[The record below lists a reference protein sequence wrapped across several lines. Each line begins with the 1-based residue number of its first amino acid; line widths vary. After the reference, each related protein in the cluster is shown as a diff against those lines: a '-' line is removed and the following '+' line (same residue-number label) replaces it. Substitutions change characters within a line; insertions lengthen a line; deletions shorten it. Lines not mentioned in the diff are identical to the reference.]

1 MSEAQKQNFQRNRQC
16 SQLFVASCKMLVSDI
31 CGNPLIYSMA
41 ESTHKLYQPLA
52 KKIIGDIKPENE
64 NLNVGGTGQTVS
76 WIRNLTQ
83 IYTRHT
89 IEFACDLTALH
100 WPTES
105 CQPLRDLFGKL
116 KAVQYAYV
124 TLISLNRTSYASSS
138 YFERLTWQ

>member
-76 WIRNLTQ
+76 
-83 IYTRHT
+83 
-89 IEFACDLTALH
+89 
-100 WPTES
+100 
-105 CQPLRDLFGKL
+105 
-116 KAVQYAYV
+116 
-124 TLISLNRTSYASSS
+124 
-138 YFERLTWQ
+138 